1 MKSALV
7 VCLLFVLA
15 CGAGLA
21 QSPSSNK
28 AFFAANTADITLAPF
43 GGADSS
49 EVTLFDIPA
58 ALKTSNNG
66 AVTATLSMECALWT
80 YNVVEAFNTSGKNSS
95 SSRAMIKAWVEI
107 DGNKA
112 TPEDVV
118 YCDRLQAVGLVVN
131 LDCTAGDTTC
141 DVTGSITL
149 DMFQATKNA
158 NAFTFFTGP
167 LGSTTHSVVVKA
179 QGAVECKNNSGG
191 LIPCPSGVLAGIE
204 DAGTKAVI
212 GKATLVVEEQQNW
225 GAQ

>member
-1 MKSALV
+1 MRK
-7 VCLLFVLA
+7 LFVITILTLA
-15 CGAGLA
+15 VCGLA
-21 QSPSSNK
+21 LGQTAASNK
-28 AFFAANTADITLAPF
+28 AFFAANTNDITLAPF

-49 EVTLFDIPA
+49 EITLFNIPA
-58 ALKTSNNG
+58 ALKTSANG
-66 AVTATLSMECALWT
+66 SVTATLSMECALWT
-80 YNVVEAFNTSGKNSS
+80 YNVVEAFNLGGKASS

-107 DGNKA
+107 DGVKA

-118 YCDRLQAVGLVVN
+118 YCDRLQAVGLLVN

-158 NAFTFFTGP
+158 NAFTFFRGP
-167 LGSTTHSVVVKA
+167 ISGTHSVTVKA
-179 QGAVECKNNSGG
+179 QGAIECKNSTGG
-191 LIPCPSGVLAGIE
+191 IIPCPSGILAGIE

-212 GKATLVVEEQQNW
+212 GKATLIIEEQQNW